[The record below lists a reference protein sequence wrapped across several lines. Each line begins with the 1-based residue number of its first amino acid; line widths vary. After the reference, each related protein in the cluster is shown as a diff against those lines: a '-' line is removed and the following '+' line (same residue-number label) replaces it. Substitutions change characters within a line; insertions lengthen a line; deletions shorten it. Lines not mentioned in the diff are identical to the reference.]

1 MEETEKDSGR
11 DMTPKL
17 IGETYMKYPTEKS
30 SKKIKFGL
38 YQCCYCG
45 KSWECSSSLIKT
57 GRTKSCGCQKI
68 NTLGIKHGLY
78 NNRFYA
84 TWNNIFK
91 RCTNPKNK
99 DYKDYG
105 GRGITVCEEWLDV
118 TIFIAWCE
126 STHPNMEGYTLDRI
140 DNDKGYNPENC
151 RWADRS
157 TQSIN
162 QRIQKNNKSGVV
174 GVHYYKGN
182 VKWVA
187 YISVT
192 NTRKHI
198 GYFDSIEE
206 AVQARDQYILDNKLP
221 NKLSTEYREES

>member
-1 MEETEKDSGR
+1 MEEELER
-11 DMTPKL
+11 DMTPRL
-17 IGETYMKYPTEKS
+17 VGETWLGKYNISNTQNYSFGVFECQFCNKEFVS
-30 SKKIKFGL
+30 RVAQIKNKHT
-38 YQCCYCG
+38 Q
-45 KSWECSSSLIKT
+45 
-57 GRTKSCGCQKI
+57 SCGCQIGQKHKI
-68 NTLGIKHGLY
+68 HGLHSHKLY
-78 NNRFYA
+78 K
-84 TWNNIFK
+84 TWQNLIQ
-91 RCTNPKNK
+91 RCNNPKRK

-151 RWADRS
+151 RWVDRS

-206 AVQARDQYILDNKLP
+206 AVQARDNYIIENNLP
-221 NKLSTEYREES
+221 HKLSTEYK